1 MNSSSLEEGRVNG
14 LGGLR
19 VVVAVDVGLEGLFG
33 LFVFGLPFGDM
44 MFSVVE
50 WDNI

>member
-19 VVVAVDVGLEGLFG
+19 VFVAVDVELEGVFG
-33 LFVFGLPFGDM
+33 LFVFALPLGGM
-44 MFSVVE
+44 MLSVVQWE
-50 WDNI
+50 NI